1 MEQMHLQLD
10 SDDRRDR
17 QLLEIPEATQVCL
30 ECGSFQQRQQQ
41 KKGHLSGA
49 EEGRQQHNV
58 VEAHCYVVDKDKLI
72 LSRYVAESI
81 ESDTVSQ

>member
-10 SDDRRDR
+10 SDSRMDR
-17 QLLEIPEATQVCL
+17 QLLEIPEAKQVCL
-30 ECGSFQQRQQQ
+30 ECGGFQQRQQE

-58 VEAHCYVVDKDKLI
+58 VEAHCHVVDKDKLI